1 MVILIGL
8 PALLSTPGDKANV
21 IIAVPG
27 RATVLL
33 VLLVLLQL
41 AAAVT
46 SPWLA
51 WPVWAAVAVTVLAA
65 VALITEREEMAS
77 RAFQRSQ
84 EAYDV
89 VGFKRTVK
97 PGVEDIGVS
106 TENTLGSSFCHG
118 GLTGLED
125 KTVDGAYQMSHSW
138 ALDHVPARQAV
149 TGLRR
154 LHRHLKDEGWEITS
168 YSEGEQGNWDL
179 FAKRD
184 DGAER
189 MSFSWYP
196 EREYFT
202 GGADVPC
209 AYDPAWKDGDVGPSG
224 DDRTPPALGPRSGT

>member
-1 MVILIGL
+1 M
-8 PALLSTPGDKANV
+8 PPETAPTEPTTPS
-21 IIAVPG
+21 
-27 RATVLL
+27 ATVPSGSRVSSFAFKAFGCGCAPVVVL
-33 VLLVLLQL
+33 VLVVLI
-41 AAAVT
+41 ASGSWGST
-46 SPWLA
+46 DFPR
-51 WPVWAAVAVTVLAA
+51 VAP
-65 VALITEREEMAS
+65 EEMAS

-89 VGFKRTVK
+89 VGFQRTVK
-97 PGVEDIGVS
+97 PGVEDVGVS
-106 TENTLGSSFCHG
+106 TENTLSSSFCHG

-149 TGLRR
+149 SGLHR
-154 LHRHLKDEGWEITS
+154 LHQHLKDKGWEITS
-168 YSEGEQGNWDL
+168 SSEGEQGNWDL

-189 MSFSWYP
+189 MSFTWYP

-202 GGADVPC
+202 GGASVPC
-209 AYDPAWKDGDVGPSG
+209 AYDPAWKKGDVGPSG